1 MSLSDVI
8 EAISLV
14 KDLFTNLSKIYKRA
28 LAIICVASILFI
40 SVLNFLKPKGKLL
53 TSLQV
58 ILIIAIVY
66 SVYIILRGQLSIIRF
81 KRQVNEKKKETI
93 NPIELWKVYKDAPIT
108 KFFPKQE
115 DKYYTVCTNLM
126 IQLGDLPKAEK
137 YIKQIRDKSPNV
149 ENMYH
154 QYLALVNAN
163 IGDESLYKAHN
174 TIYTDDERQL
184 DIVMIMNKGVYY
196 TMKQNYLNAQTCY
209 EECIEK
215 IEKYDKKDNLLLL
228 AYGNY
233 LKNSAE
239 AKNVGVTD
247 YKTMIREYKKHIDPE
262 NVDEYLI
269 FANDVLIAFRK
280 IGASIKE
287 MIKLF
292 HEVVQ
297 HVNNLNLTAEQS
309 LSFNISCI
317 DVALAEGIDY
327 TPYLDKTLEKRSY
340 IDNLKMPARFE
351 LYKALDRGFQSIG
364 ILDDK
369 YRELRKQV
377 RDYMVHSVLKDL
389 DDYLNGLPEEAIFE
403 RGYIIE
409 QKAIVS
415 LNIQN
420 QGLEA
425 FKSIVG
431 NAITLYHDHL
441 LKEKELNVYLFI
453 LGEMSL
459 EQHCDERILFKDQK
473 YAAKIIKKVLELL
486 QGIKDKNILAP
497 AYLQLSF
504 FYTCM
509 NDLQNCYKYYRLFQK
524 CKSPIEQ
531 YNLDIQIEYAQ
542 SELLVKVFVFKQ
554 AVELAS
560 QNDDLQNEKESVQ
573 QWFRDC
579 LNSDGAL
586 LSVLL
591 GHYLGIDQIKIQE
604 VHACDENRLKKT
616 GSLKEP
622 IKWSHVW
629 LANYNL
635 EIDLLMKQFKNV
647 KDSDRIYFAYGT
659 HPFEIKS
666 SHTVEIF
673 ALKGYSIEGNNI
685 INIIYSDLIKEYPF
699 VERLNVLINREI
711 KRAYASLD
719 EKVGIDEE

>member
-8 EAISLV
+8 EAIGLV

-28 LAIICVASILFI
+28 LAVICVASIIFI
-40 SVLNFLKPKGKLL
+40 SVLNCLKPKGKLL
-53 TSLQV
+53 IILWV
-58 ILIIAIVY
+58 MLIIVIIYAA
-66 SVYIILRGQLSIIRF
+66 YIILRGQLCVMRF
-81 KRQVNEKKKETI
+81 KHQVNEKKKETI
-93 NPIELWKVYKDAPIT
+93 NAIELWKVYKDAPIT

-126 IQLGDLPKAEK
+126 IQLGDLPKAEQ
-137 YIKQIRDKSPNV
+137 YIKKIHEKSPNA
-149 ENMYH
+149 ENMYY
-154 QYLALVNAN
+154 QYIALAN
-163 IGDESLYKAHN
+163 GDTSDKSLCKAHN
-174 TIYTDDERQL
+174 ATFNDNERQIE
-184 DIVMIMNKGVYY
+184 IVVVLNKGVYY
-196 TMKQNYLNAQTCY
+196 TMKQNYLNAQACY
-209 EECIEK
+209 EECIEMIK
-215 IEKYDKKDNLLLL
+215 KYGDKDNLLLM

-247 YKTMIREYKKHIDPE
+247 YKTIIREYKKHIDPE

-280 IGASIKE
+280 IGALSKE

-317 DVALAEGIDY
+317 DVALTEGIDY

-340 IDNLKMPARFE
+340 IDNLKMPARF
-351 LYKALDRGFQSIG
+351 KAYSVLDSNFQRIG
-364 ILDDK
+364 ILDYK
-369 YRELRKQV
+369 YKKLLEQV
-377 RDYMVHSVLKDL
+377 RDYIAQSVFDDL
-389 DDYLNGLPEEAIFE
+389 DGYLRELPEEAIYE

-441 LKEKELNVYLFI
+441 LKEKELNTYL
-453 LGEMSL
+453 LTLREMSL

-486 QGIKDKNILAP
+486 QEIKDKNILAP

-524 CKSPIEQ
+524 YKSSLNQ
-531 YNLDIQIEYAQ
+531 YNIDIRKNNIR
-542 SELLVKVFVFKQ
+542 SEALAKTFVFMH
-554 AVELAS
+554 AVEIAS
-560 QNDDLQNEKESVQ
+560 QSDDLKNESESIQ
-573 QWFRDC
+573 QWFKNY
-579 LNSDGAL
+579 LNSNGFII
-586 LSVLL
+586 SVLL
-591 GHYLGIDQIKIQE
+591 GHYLGLEQMEIQE
-604 VHACDENRLKKT
+604 VFACDKMALKNSKCLED
-616 GSLKEP
+616 SM
-622 IKWSHVW
+622 KWFHAW
-629 LANYNL
+629 LVHCDI
-635 EIDLLMKQFKNV
+635 EFDLLMQQFKNEEGA
-647 KDSDRIYFAYGT
+647 DRIYFAIRTY
-659 HPFEIKS
+659 PFEKAT
-666 SHTVEIF
+666 SHTLNDLADSKNVVFRRKIIVT
-673 ALKGYSIEGNNI
+673 YNNI
-685 INIIYSDLIKEYPF
+685 LKQIPDIECINL
-699 VERLNVLINREI
+699 LINRQIKNAYEI
-711 KRAYASLD
+711 LD
-719 EKVGIDEE
+719 EKIGIDEE